1 MKLKKAGYIY
11 SIRMKKALLITLTL
25 LVTLCFGQ
33 VQENMLMER
42 FNMNAFNPA
51 YVGSEGREVS
61 FTTRSTWQGIASAP
75 RINYFFYSG
84 NPKKNLSLGASVI
97 SNKVFIDTRTQYT
110 ADASYKLEM
119 GSGANLFLGIKA
131 GATSKNTDIE
141 GLNRITN
148 ASNPSIAVNNNAIFP
163 VFGFGAL
170 FKSEKFY
177 ISASIPNFLNPEKFV
192 DEDAFIG
199 SEKPNTYLLAGT
211 SFNTGVFGSKLK
223 PFISVKLIPEGQNQT
238 HIGGTFDFKNIVEIG
253 GGYKSIGYSNVLLIL
268 KTKFGLTA
276 AYAYDFGIPSG
287 QSAVTRSGNEIFL
300 KFRF

>member
-1 MKLKKAGYIY
+1 
-11 SIRMKKALLITLTL
+11 MKKYLITTLLIA
-25 LVTLCFGQ
+25 VGFYSQAQ
-33 VQENMLMER
+33 VQENLLMER

-61 FTTRSTWQGIASAP
+61 FTTRSAWQAVVDAP
-75 RINYFFYSG
+75 RTSYFFYSG

-97 SNKVFIDTRTQYT
+97 SNKVYIDTRTQY
-110 ADASYKLEM
+110 AVDASYQLEM
-119 GSGANLFLGIKA
+119 GGGSNLFLGIKA

-141 GLNRITN
+141 GLERITN
-148 ASNPSIAVNNNAIFP
+148 VSNPAIASNGTAIFP

-192 DEDAFIG
+192 KDNAFIG
-199 SEKPNTYLLAGT
+199 SEKPMTYLLAGT
-211 SFNTGVFGSKLK
+211 SINTGVFGSKLK
-223 PFISVKLIPEGQNQT
+223 PFISARLNPDGENQT
-238 HIGGTFDFKNIVEIG
+238 HIGGTLDYKDTVEIG
-253 GGYKSIGYSNVLLIL
+253 GGYKSVGYSNVMLIV

-287 QSAVTRSGNEIFL
+287 QVAVTQSGNEIFL

>member
-1 MKLKKAGYIY
+1 MRKQILIIVLLAIGYI
-11 SIRMKKALLITLTL
+11 SQA
-25 LVTLCFGQ
+25 Q
-33 VQENMLMER
+33 VQENLLMER

-61 FTTRSTWQGIASAP
+61 FTTRSAWQGLVDAP
-75 RINYFFYSG
+75 RTSYFFYSG

-97 SNKVFIDTRTQYT
+97 SNKVFIDTRTQY
-110 ADASYKLEM
+110 AIDASYQLEM
-119 GSGANLFLGIKA
+119 GGGSDLFLGIKA

-141 GLNRITN
+141 GLQRITTAAN
-148 ASNPSIAVNNNAIFP
+148 PAIASNGTAIFP

-199 SEKPNTYLLAGT
+199 SEKPSTYLLAGT
-211 SFNTGVFGSKLK
+211 SFDTGVFGSKLK
-223 PFISVKLIPEGQNQT
+223 PFVSAKLNPDGENQT
-238 HIGGTFDFKNIVEIG
+238 HIGGTFDFKDTVEIG
-253 GGYKSIGYSNVLLIL
+253 GGYKSVGYSNVLLIV

-276 AYAYDFGIPSG
+276 AYAYDFGIPNG

-300 KFRF
+300 KFKF